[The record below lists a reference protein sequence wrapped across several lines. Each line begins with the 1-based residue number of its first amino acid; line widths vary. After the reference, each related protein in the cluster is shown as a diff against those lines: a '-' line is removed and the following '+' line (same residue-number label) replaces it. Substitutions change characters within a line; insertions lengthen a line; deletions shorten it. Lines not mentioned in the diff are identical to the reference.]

1 MNRAGRFRRRLT
13 IESRVET
20 ENDFGEVEWTWTTHA
35 TVWAGIEPLR
45 GREFFAAEQLQSEV
59 QGRIRMRYRGDLT
72 TKMRGYEA
80 ATETYF
86 DFTEIIHD
94 PRRTETQIM
103 YIVRDADGW
112 RE

>member
-13 IESRVET
+13 IQSRTET
-20 ENDFGEVEWTWTTHA
+20 TNDYGETVWTWSDHA

-59 QGRIRMRYRGDLT
+59 QGRIRMRYRGDLN

-80 ATETYF
+80 ATDTYF
-86 DFTEIIHD
+86 DFTEIVHD
-94 PRRTETQIM
+94 PRRTETQVM
-103 YIVRDADGW
+103 YVVRDADGW